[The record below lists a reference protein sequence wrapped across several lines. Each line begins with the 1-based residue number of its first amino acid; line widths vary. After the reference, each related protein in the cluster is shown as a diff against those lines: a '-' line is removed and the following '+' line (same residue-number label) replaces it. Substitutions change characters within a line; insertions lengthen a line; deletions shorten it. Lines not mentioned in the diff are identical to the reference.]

1 LIRQRTAPLADE
13 CRRYP
18 IHCSE
23 QGMGKR
29 TLRLTA
35 ELLVA
40 SEDGLKLAERPN
52 SIINLQEIE
61 EAGTGWM
68 SRKAVPPI
76 RLHPK
81 ESKQRFVRNAV
92 RWLAFM
98 GRLQPPSKP
107 TTPYEDKIVEFADS
121 WSAVQRLIG
130 GVRRISQ
137 KIPPPHVQRSY
148 DCIEIDDLSVTAERV
163 MAVQMDAAPSR
174 RRHLLD

>member
-1 LIRQRTAPLADE
+1 MFDQLFERSHALIRQRTAPLADE
-13 CRRYP
+13 RRRYL

-23 QGMGKR
+23 QGMAKR

-40 SEDGLKLAERPN
+40 VEDRLKLAERPN

-61 EAGTGWM
+61 DAGTGWV

-76 RLHPK
+76 RIHPK

-98 GRLQPPSKP
+98 GRLQP
-107 TTPYEDKIVEFADS
+107 
-121 WSAVQRLIG
+121 L
-130 GVRRISQ
+130 
-137 KIPPPHVQRSY
+137 
-148 DCIEIDDLSVTAERV
+148 
-163 MAVQMDAAPSR
+163 
-174 RRHLLD
+174 